1 MAHRSVSMQYLSD
14 TQPHTPHLIHTRR
27 GRLKSNI
34 SLRLKSFLRGSEL
47 RVRSVESL
55 LKQKQQHTPQE
66 TGASNVV
73 LASTPGTLS
82 SQNLAG
88 SADSSGCDSFQQHAN
103 LRYYLGENL
112 HSGRPTD
119 MRNSCSSFCELSRFS
134 PGTPGSLWNSQQL
147 FSPLDKDAEEPG
159 LDLIRKE
166 PPAGV
171 KIVAK
176 RLLGH
181 GANGICHEVSIQPL
195 GHLANQSSSGFPER
209 AALKILP
216 LTTYQLKTT
225 SIHREIAIQRQMVH
239 PNLLGLFAAYRE
251 PRLKA
256 VCLLLEFC
264 AIGTLMDLVTG
275 GKNAFQTLS
284 PVDQPTDSS
293 SVTRSAL
300 KQPQTG
306 VSWNYLIHDP
316 STGGLPLTLARR
328 VFRGLM
334 RGVSHMHDR
343 YGIVHR
349 DIKPTNILLA
359 DGFVAKLS
367 DFGLACD
374 ELQCKEEKEHV
385 CGTPNYLAPEVF
397 LKEGHSK
404 ASDCWAAGVTLY
416 YMLCGRPPFQPHCA
430 DTHRSYSLVQHKNDN
445 IKANG
450 DADNALSNLVPGAQ
464 VRAICRNLFWG
475 RYEFP
480 SKLHQSARYTI
491 FRLLQRST
499 VERPTAAQVLDM
511 EFCSA
516 IFRDTQRSVRILE
529 HREVREQTAERRD
542 PMDEKDVGVK
552 RTSTDDVEIDALSPT
567 QHFGSLGS
575 KGANKQT
582 NQSFDSKGVSKR
594 PTVQIWSPGNQK
606 SFEFQ
611 QVEDIV
617 YTGSQAI
624 HDAFKLLAG
633 RAEERTTII
642 NSTNDPLLLHWVSRW
657 ALTSS
662 LFLYYT
668 MDSVQI
674 SYSASSATYHLVKEK
689 KSDAIVEIWG
699 VTNQT
704 GQGLVK
710 YKGKKIIQFEP
721 NTNPGSGTISKLP
734 NLGDVQTQCEFL
746 VRQLKHFSP
755 LTSSANH
762 TSSEEEA
769 TEVGESSATKSPV
782 FIQRWKDHGNNLIFS
797 FSTGG
802 WQANFYDHSK
812 LIVHYPGTLV
822 YCDSGTATPN
832 GPFDSKCHVHQLTKD
847 MEREFDEWIKTHA
860 HLKSILQILLFT
872 IL

>member
-1 MAHRSVSMQYLSD
+1 M
-14 TQPHTPHLIHTRR
+14 I
-27 GRLKSNI
+27 
-34 SLRLKSFLRGSEL
+34 
-47 RVRSVESL
+47 
-55 LKQKQQHTPQE
+55 
-66 TGASNVV
+66 
-73 LASTPGTLS
+73 
-82 SQNLAG
+82 
-88 SADSSGCDSFQQHAN
+88 
-103 LRYYLGENL
+103 
-112 HSGRPTD
+112 
-119 MRNSCSSFCELSRFS
+119 
-134 PGTPGSLWNSQQL
+134 
-147 FSPLDKDAEEPG
+147 
-159 LDLIRKE
+159 
-166 PPAGV
+166 
-171 KIVAK
+171 
-176 RLLGH
+176 
-181 GANGICHEVSIQPL
+181 
-195 GHLANQSSSGFPER
+195 
-209 AALKILP
+209 
-216 LTTYQLKTT
+216 
-225 SIHREIAIQRQMVH
+225 H
-239 PNLLGLFAAYRE
+239 PNLLGLFAAYHE
-251 PRLKA
+251 PRLRA

-275 GKNAFQTLS
+275 GKSAFQTLS
-284 PVDQPTDSS
+284 PVDRPADSS
-293 SVTRSAL
+293 CVTRSAL

-306 VSWNYLIHDP
+306 VSWNYLIYDP
-316 STGGLPLTLARR
+316 STGGLPLSLARR

-334 RGVSHMHDR
+334 RGVSHMHER

-374 ELQCKEEKEHV
+374 ELQCEEEKEHV

-416 YMLCGRPPFQPHCA
+416 YMLCGRPPFQPYCA
-430 DTHRSYSLVQHKNDN
+430 DTHRSYSLVQHKNTDS
-445 IKANG
+445 KVHE
-450 DADNALSNLVPGAQ
+450 DAAHPLSNLVPGAQ

-491 FRLLQRST
+491 FRLLQRSA
-499 VERPTAAQVLDM
+499 VERPSAAQVLDM

-529 HREVREQTAERRD
+529 HREVSEQTAERRD
-542 PMDEKDVGVK
+542 PMDGKDVGVK
-552 RTSTDDVEIDALSPT
+552 RTSKDDVEIGALSPV
-567 QHFGSLGS
+567 QHPGSLGLDS
-575 KGANKQT
+575 TDEQT
-582 NQSFDSKGVSKR
+582 DQSFGSKGVSKH

-617 YTGSQAI
+617 YTGSRAI

-633 RAEERTTII
+633 RAEERSTII
-642 NSTNDPLLLHWVSRW
+642 NATNDPLLLHWVSRW

-674 SYSASSATYHLVKEK
+674 FYSASSATYHLAKEK
-689 KSDAIVEIWG
+689 KPHAIVEIWG

-769 TEVGESSATKSPV
+769 TEVGEPGATKSPV

-847 MEREFDEWIKTHA
+847 MEREFGEWIKNHA